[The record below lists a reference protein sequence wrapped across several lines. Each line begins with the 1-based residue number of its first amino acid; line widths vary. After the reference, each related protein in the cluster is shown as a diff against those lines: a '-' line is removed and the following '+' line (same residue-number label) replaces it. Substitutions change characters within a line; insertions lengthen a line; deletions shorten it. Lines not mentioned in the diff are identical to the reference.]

1 MSHSKHQKKFE
12 NFESIDTNSLE
23 DPLINNLI
31 QSLNKNMPISII
43 KTCKANGEN
52 AQVSYNTQLQSW
64 IIGSKNVCLAARNAE
79 DLSLYSG
86 LRFNFAKLISEIW
99 FDIISKFSDVD
110 RENLKEA
117 LKNKTINGEYI
128 GNQDCQH
135 IIEYKTRVLGC

>member
-52 AQVSYNTQLQSW
+52 AQVSYNTQLQS
-64 IIGSKNVCLAARNAE
+64 
-79 DLSLYSG
+79 
-86 LRFNFAKLISEIW
+86 
-99 FDIISKFSDVD
+99 
-110 RENLKEA
+110 
-117 LKNKTINGEYI
+117 
-128 GNQDCQH
+128 
-135 IIEYKTRVLGC
+135 